1 MRDAELTDQ
10 ARDDLREIWYSL
22 SRGRDEKAAD
32 RLVLQIMEKC
42 RMLARFPE
50 SGRLREELADGLR
63 SFNVK
68 P

>member
-32 RLVLQIMEKC
+32 RLVLQIMEK
-42 RMLARFPE
+42 
-50 SGRLREELADGLR
+50 
-63 SFNVK
+63 
-68 P
+68 